1 MKNENNILNYSLK
14 TFTGLLL
21 LHLITTFI
29 WIILF
34 EINKSFTSE
43 IILFTVII
51 GDILAYILHYIFFVK
66 IGNIIPKENKE
77 KYIKGILFN
86 NIVIT
91 IFIQLLM
98 IILSNYE
105 IILSSNKMYT
115 GLDILSIICIIALIK
130 IFISIIYY
138 LFTND
143 KKTKEKK
150 FILVPFGIQAS
161 LFLVLIIINEI
172 SDNAI
177 LIMVIQALILI
188 ISNFLILKNRK
199 KLSKKFN
206 IKEDKL
212 CKRFYLLF
220 FVSFFP
226 LLFITLLLSEIG
238 LILNCSGLFCGLGT
252 ALLLM
257 YIFPILEIV
266 LSIICICLAKS
277 IKLYKE
283 KKKAKSI
290 FCILLVIII
299 IIILVLLAYS
309 IF

>member
-1 MKNENNILNYSLK
+1 
-14 TFTGLLL
+14 
-21 LHLITTFI
+21 
-29 WIILF
+29 
-34 EINKSFTSE
+34 
-43 IILFTVII
+43 
-51 GDILAYILHYIFFVK
+51 
-66 IGNIIPKENKE
+66 
-77 KYIKGILFN
+77 
-86 NIVIT
+86 
-91 IFIQLLM
+91 M

-150 FILVPFGIQAS
+150 FILIPFGIQAS

-177 LIMVIQALILI
+177 LIMIIQALILI

-283 KKKAKSI
+283 KKKANFNK
-290 FCILLVIII
+290 
-299 IIILVLLAYS
+299 
-309 IF
+309 